1 MFFLGLS
8 IFGFANFL
16 DKYLMRYHELINS
29 QDNLEPGKT
38 LSIQLEIPGVPKDVQ
53 IEAARLE
60 QECVLLF
67 QDLKKRKRR
76 VLSH

>member
-1 MFFLGLS
+1 
-8 IFGFANFL
+8 
-16 DKYLMRYHELINS
+16 MRYHELINS

-67 QDLKKRKRR
+67 QDLKKENIE
-76 VLSH
+76 SP